1 MRSQEQTLY
10 DVVYILKSS
19 KEPTDELKYSLRSVE
34 KNFPHR
40 KVWFFGA
47 GRKDLQ
53 PDEFVFVQ
61 QEGETKWEKVTNTIR
76 MICED
81 DRITE
86 NFWLF
91 NDDFFIMKET
101 DDLPP
106 VVVGTLWHRARDIEL
121 RKLRNTRYAEQLR
134 MTARALRDA
143 GLDRLDYAAHTPLL
157 VNREKAVEAIS
168 AFPGQHMF
176 RSIYGNY
183 ARIGGVIMDDVK
195 IFDLSQKPTGKERLL
210 STSDESFT
218 SGEAGKYIRG
228 KFRRK
233 SRFER
238 GKDEISDS
246 K

>member
-10 DVVYILKSS
+10 DVVYILKSGD
-19 KEPTDELKYSLRSVE
+19 EPTDELKYSLRSVE

-47 GRKDLQ
+47 GREDLQ

-76 MICED
+76 KICED

-91 NDDFFIMKET
+91 NDDFFIMKKT
-101 DDLPP
+101 SDLQPA
-106 VVVGTLWHRARDIEL
+106 VIGTLWHRARDIEL
-121 RKLRNTRYAEQLR
+121 RKHRNTRYAEQLR

-143 GLDRLDYAAHTPLL
+143 GFDRLDYAAHTPLL
-157 VNREKAVEAIS
+157 VNRTKAAEAIS

-195 IFDLSQKPTGKERLL
+195 IFDLSQKPTGEERLL
-210 STSDESFT
+210 STTDESFT

-228 KFRRK
+228 KFGRK
-233 SRFER
+233 SRFE
-238 GKDEISDS
+238 KET

>member
-1 MRSQEQTLY
+1 MRSQGQEQTLH
-10 DVVYILKSS
+10 DVVYILKGGD
-19 KEPTDELKYSLRSVE
+19 EPTDELKYSLRSVE
-34 KNFPHR
+34 KYFPHR

-47 GRKDLQ
+47 SREDLQ

-76 MICED
+76 KICED

-101 DDLPP
+101 GNLQPA
-106 VVVGTLWHRARDIEL
+106 VIGTLWHRARDIEL
-121 RKLRNTRYAEQLR
+121 RKRRNTRYAEQLR

-157 VNREKAVEAIS
+157 VNRAKAAEAIS

-195 IFDLSQKPTGKERLL
+195 IFDLSQKPTGEERLL
-210 STSDESFT
+210 STTDESFT

-233 SRFER
+233 SRFE
-238 GKDEISDS
+238 KET